1 MALDEI
7 KRNDDKILT
16 TEYKLT
22 DDQIHIITDEK
33 VNPSVIKLN
42 QKEISNYDEH
52 KIEIPKQESKKF
64 EYFGSYD
71 PVYDTLQCNIKSKEN
86 YDLNNDKIRKKRE
99 SENKEIIKD
108 FDSKRNSTNYSVDI
122 IKKTEKK

>member
-52 KIEIPKQESKKF
+52 ILGVTILFMILYNVISN
-64 EYFGSYD
+64 
-71 PVYDTLQCNIKSKEN
+71 L
-86 YDLNNDKIRKKRE
+86 
-99 SENKEIIKD
+99 
-108 FDSKRNSTNYSVDI
+108 
-122 IKKTEKK
+122 KKTMILIMIK